1 MSSSLYTRLSTYNPR
16 GFMSDQQPT
25 ANPKRASTTAP
36 PANKGLRSVSSLDIH
51 TLTLDPSR
59 PSPPPSA
66 TSPTTPWTDAI
77 EDWQQAAAHDQDMAN
92 AQQIL
97 DTLNQLLQQNQ
108 QIATRLDQQDQALA
122 NLHAAQPNNAQIAR
136 LVTANAVEA
145 LPLAPNIVAPVNEAN
160 VITRLRYELA
170 TNMIHGTQ
178 ARHSKQTPRLRSML
192 RDSTGNSPTGDAPG
206 AHRARNTSGNQP
218 KACSLCSG
226 VSCLPCTRHRR
237 ACTTTLPRATT
248 SSCTRQG
255 TTYAGIRKKGQ
266 SRPVQM
272 TQPATRRATPG
283 THSPSSRRPLHG
295 LTSPPPYHRERQ

>member
-1 MSSSLYTRLSTYNPR
+1 
-16 GFMSDQQPT
+16 MSDQQPT
-25 ANPKRASTTAP
+25 ANPKRASTTEP

-77 EDWQQAAAHDQDMAN
+77 EDWQLAAAHDQDMAN

-136 LVTANAVEA
+136 LVTANAVAA

-170 TNMIHGTQ
+170 TNMSIST
-178 ARHSKQTPRLRSML
+178 ALKQDIANKLHVYDQCYVT
-192 RDSTGNSPTGDAPG
+192 A
-206 AHRARNTSGNQP
+206 
-218 KACSLCSG
+218 
-226 VSCLPCTRHRR
+226 
-237 ACTTTLPRATT
+237 
-248 SSCTRQG
+248 
-255 TTYAGIRKKGQ
+255 
-266 SRPVQM
+266 
-272 TQPATRRATPG
+272 PATAQQVMLQELTVLATRLAINPRHAAFVQESLACRALGIEGPA
-283 THSPSSRRPLHG
+283 
-295 LTSPPPYHRERQ
+295 PPRFQERQHRPARGRGQRTPASARRGRAGPSK